1 MRRIISTAALLC
13 GSTLIALSSPAAA
26 QEETELDLITV
37 TINKVRQALS
47 DAVGGVSVADRAE
60 VEQQADQSVRD
71 VLAPMPGV
79 STQQTA
85 DDPATAIN
93 VRGLQDFG
101 RVAVTIDGARQNFQ
115 RTGHNA
121 NGTFYFDPEMMQQV
135 TVIRGPIANVYGS
148 GAIGGVVAFETID
161 ALSFLR
167 EDENWAGQQRVRYDT
182 NAEGLMSSTIGAV
195 RLGEYGGV
203 LGNLIYR
210 DSEDYTDG
218 GGNVVPNSSR
228 DLIAGLV
235 KGTLTPADGHRLD
248 VSYIL
253 NSDSFATQ
261 VVGGSTV
268 YDNEVDAE
276 TLAAKYRW
284 DGSGNPLIDLTVG
297 AYWTATEQN
306 QERLNDF
313 TIPGRP
319 GSPPTFVSPPAG
331 SSQNFRIDTYGTD
344 FFNTSRFET
353 GTLTHVLTIGG
364 DIFQDEVETDD
375 PEGAGEVYTPS
386 GSRTVGGA
394 FIQDQIGVTPWL
406 DVIAAGRF
414 DAYRLE
420 GDGVNSE
427 GSHFS
432 PKATVVLKPF
442 LGQALSGLH
451 FYGTVAQGYR
461 APAITE
467 TLLAGTH
474 PFPAFNFLPNPD
486 LQPETATS
494 YEAGV
499 TGNFDDVLRP
509 GDSLSMRAGIFRN
522 DVEDYIGGEYIDVL
536 GNNVIPN
543 RLLGCTRP
551 GALACLADDTFQYV
565 NISEARLWG
574 VEGEITYDQGRF
586 FAGVAGSAIRGDDLT
601 SDEPLL
607 TVPADKLVT
616 TLGFRFLDE
625 KAVLGARWFAVA
637 AQDRVPEGATPSEP
651 YNLVNLFSS
660 FDFNED
666 LSVGLNVDNLFD
678 EEYEVYLDTANSPG
692 RSILFTFTGRL
703 GG

>member
-1 MRRIISTAALLC
+1 MRIAIFTAALLC
-13 GSTLIALSSPAAA
+13 GTALLVTSSPAVAE
-26 QEETELDLITV
+26 EETELDLITV

-47 DAVGGVSVADRAE
+47 DAVGGVSVASRAE
-60 VEQQADQSVRD
+60 AERHADQSVRD

-79 STQQTA
+79 TTQQTA

-148 GAIGGVVAFETID
+148 GAIGGVVSFETID
-161 ALSFLR
+161 ALAFLR
-167 EDENWAGQQRVRYDT
+167 DDETWAAQQRVRYDT
-182 NAEGLMSSTIGAV
+182 NADGLMNSTIGAT
-195 RLGEYGGV
+195 RLGSHGGL
-203 LGNLIYR
+203 LGNFIYR
-210 DSEDYTDG
+210 DSDDYTDG
-218 GGNVVPNSSR
+218 AGNEVPNSSR
-228 DLIAGLV
+228 ELVAGLV
-235 KGTLTPADGHRLD
+235 KGTLTPAEGHRLD
-248 VSYIL
+248 LSYIA
-253 NSDSFATQ
+253 NSDSFTTQ
-261 VVGGSTV
+261 VVGGTTV
-268 YDNEVDAE
+268 YDNDVDAE
-276 TLAAKYRW
+276 TLAARYRW
-284 DGSGNPLIDLTVG
+284 DGSGDPFFDLTAS

-313 TIPGRP
+313 VIPGRP
-319 GSPPTFVSPPAG
+319 GFPPTFVSPPAG
-331 SSQNFRIDTYGTD
+331 SSQNFRIDTYGVD
-344 FFNTSRFET
+344 VFNTSRFET
-353 GTLTHVLTIGG
+353 GALTHVVTVGG
-364 DIFQDEVETDD
+364 DIFQDEVEVDD
-375 PEGAGEVYTPS
+375 REGAGEVYTPS
-386 GSRTVGGA
+386 GSRTVGGV

-406 DVIAAGRF
+406 GVIAAGRF

-420 GDGVNSE
+420 GGDVDSE

-442 LGQALSGLH
+442 LDSALSGLH

-461 APAITE
+461 APALTE
-467 TLLAGTH
+467 TLLSGTH

-494 YEAGV
+494 YEAGL
-499 TGNFDDVLRP
+499 TGTFSDVLRS
-509 GDSLSMRAGIFRN
+509 GDSLNMRAGIFRN
-522 DVEDYIGGEYIDVL
+522 DVDDYIDGEYIDVL
-536 GNNVIPN
+536 GNNGVPN
-543 RLLGCTRP
+543 GLAGCTRP
-551 GALACLADDTFQYV
+551 RALACLADDTFQYV
-565 NISEARLWG
+565 NISEAQLWG
-574 VEGEITYDQGRF
+574 VEAEILYDQGRF

-616 TLGFRFLDE
+616 TLGVRFMDE

-637 AQDRVPEGATPSEP
+637 AQDRVPEGTPESEA
-651 YNLVNLFSS
+651 YHLVNLFSS
-660 FDFNED
+660 FAFTED
-666 LSVGLNVDNLFD
+666 LSVGLNVDNLLD
-678 EEYEVYLDTANSPG
+678 EEYQVYLDTANSPG
-692 RSILFTFTGRL
+692 RSILFTLTGRL